1 MKICLYCKTKF
12 ESKNY
17 KCPSCQWE
25 PVKIDGLIS
34 FAPNLAKFNDGFEL
48 TFFSN
53 LVNLEAGNFWFRSRN
68 KLIIWTLKNYFSK
81 INSFF
86 EIGCGTAFVLSAI
99 EKKIPDSYIYGSEIF
114 TKGLEYASSRLSRAE
129 LFQMDACEIPFE
141 NEFDVIGAFDVLE
154 HIKEDV
160 LALKQI
166 YNSLKTGGGLIL
178 TVPQH
183 PWLWSFGDEYA
194 HHFRR
199 YQAKEL
205 ITKAEKAG
213 FKVVRTTSFVSLI
226 LPLMILSRLSQPKNK
241 TNFDPFAEF
250 KINKS
255 LNFILEKI
263 LNFERLLIKYNINF
277 PMGGSLLMI
286 AKKY

>member
-1 MKICLYCKTKF
+1 
-12 ESKNY
+12 
-17 KCPSCQWE
+17 
-25 PVKIDGLIS
+25 
-34 FAPNLAKFNDGFEL
+34 
-48 TFFSN
+48 
-53 LVNLEAGNFWFRSRN
+53 LEAGNFWFRSRN

-86 EIGCGTAFVLSAI
+86 EIGCGTGFVLSAI
-99 EKKIPDSYIYGSEIF
+99 EKKIPDAYIYGSEIF